1 MENQNYSPES
11 SRLPLIL
18 SIVSIVLVLIVG
30 GVLYVVNSMAVS
42 SLDTEM
48 KANQDVL
55 ESRLDNILEEIKNE
69 DEVIEDTSMNDGALP
84 ADLPTI
90 VQDKT
95 TDVKGVDYEGAV
107 FVDAIEG
114 LRVANWGNTDCDK
127 YLEVEKKVLGIQTY
141 YNVNT
146 KNVTSPGQWYSY
158 VIMMKDD
165 YNNLS
170 KDMPNPP
177 KFQRNIGSD
186 RVLLMNSPLDFPEG
200 LPDYCSTDSLRFY
213 DL

>member
-146 KNVTSPGQWYSY
+146 KNVTSPGHWYSY

-165 YNNLS
+165 YNN
-170 KDMPNPP
+170 
-177 KFQRNIGSD
+177 
-186 RVLLMNSPLDFPEG
+186 
-200 LPDYCSTDSLRFY
+200 
-213 DL
+213 